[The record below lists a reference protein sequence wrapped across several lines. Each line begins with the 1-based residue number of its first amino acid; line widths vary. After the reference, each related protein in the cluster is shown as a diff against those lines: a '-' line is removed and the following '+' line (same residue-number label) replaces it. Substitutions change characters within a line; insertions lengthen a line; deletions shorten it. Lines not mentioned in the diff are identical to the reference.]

1 MKHIFFTI
9 LTTVSV
15 SACACAQ
22 PAQRPTTEQRAE
34 QMTSQ
39 MSDRLSLTDKQ
50 REKVRKANL
59 KFMNSTESTRPAG
72 MNGGHRPPMGGQGGM
87 HGGGMRGG
95 GMDHGGMQG
104 GGQPPMGGD
113 RAERRPSSGERPQM
127 QAPSET
133 DQKVL
138 DKALEKRDK
147 SMRKILTDDQYARW
161 REMESERQ
169 NAEFNRMPQQAN
181 PTE

>member
-15 SACACAQ
+15 SACAWAQ

-59 KFMNSTESTRPAG
+59 KFMKPDRPRYNA
-72 MNGGHRPPMGGQGGM
+72 R
-87 HGGGMRGG
+87 
-95 GMDHGGMQG
+95 
-104 GGQPPMGGD
+104 
-113 RAERRPSSGERPQM
+113 RRPD
-127 QAPSET
+127 APEWNT
-133 DQKVL
+133 
-138 DKALEKRDK
+138 
-147 SMRKILTDDQYARW
+147 RKPD
-161 REMESERQ
+161 
-169 NAEFNRMPQQAN
+169 
-181 PTE
+181 